1 MSWDIFVQDIPKE
14 IKTIEDFQ
22 KYEDYKPNCIGK
34 KSDIIKKIQE
44 VVPEADFSDTA
55 WGKIEGSDYSI
66 EVNMGDDDDCYGFA
80 LHVRGSDTAAFIVSE
95 IISHLGLRAFDPG
108 SDDGMFKI
116 GQDSLTSFRK
126 WKKYRDRVLSKNK
139 KQQGKN

>member
-14 IKTIEDFQ
+14 VKTIEDLQ
-22 KYEDYKPNCIGK
+22 EYEDYKPKHIGRR
-34 KSDIIKKIQE
+34 SDIIKKILE
-44 VVPEADFSDTA
+44 VVPEADFSDPA

-66 EVNMGDDDDCYGFA
+66 EVSMGDDDDCCGFA
-80 LHVRGSDTAAFIVSE
+80 LYVRGSDTAAFIVSE

-116 GQDSLTSFRK
+116 GPDSLISFRK
-126 WKKYRDRVLSKNK
+126 WKKYRDHLLSKNK
-139 KQQGKN
+139 KQQS